1 LYQSRLPESPHTSE
15 PAHSCYADAQRSPT
29 SFHTENGFSFY
40 GHADEAVDEGDAHCH
55 GFITRPDE
63 PLSVENVFAG
73 NSLFY
78 VSLYDH
84 LYSRG
89 YVESV
94 AGGPMCGCVEQMP
107 TVSRADC
114 TELDVDAVYS
124 FTLDAQGVA
133 TLEQTSLDV
142 SFRSCGGNPRN
153 NDLFSKYA
161 VFYDDDADGKYDI
174 ERRLVGTV
182 DNDDSN
188 CPKTLAAA
196 FAEDT
201 ELNFVQ

>member
-1 LYQSRLPESPHTSE
+1 
-15 PAHSCYADAQRSPT
+15 
-29 SFHTENGFSFY
+29 
-40 GHADEAVDEGDAHCH
+40 
-55 GFITRPDE
+55 
-63 PLSVENVFAG
+63 
-73 NSLFY
+73 
-78 VSLYDH
+78 
-84 LYSRG
+84 
-89 YVESV
+89 
-94 AGGPMCGCVEQMP
+94 MCGCVEQMP